1 MPKIKL
7 SKIGK
12 AYVRICLYLCT
23 MNTKIPTKEDYI
35 RRINKVVEY
44 INKHLNEEMDLKK
57 LAEVSNFSE
66 FHFHRIFKAFR
77 HETLTAYIIRIRMET
92 AASML
97 RYSELPVETVACN
110 VGYDIPSSFSKS
122 FKQFYGISP
131 TEYKNN
137 ENHIVMKQETSKI
150 EFKLKAPKLIELENK
165 TAICI
170 RLTGAYSELDFPGTY
185 AKLWNFVKEHKLF
198 SAGIEHLGI
207 YYDDPKV
214 TESFKI
220 RSDVC
225 LVIRKPVQP
234 QGEIEVKEIP
244 GGKYAVFS
252 YQGSYSNLGVVYDA
266 IFAEWLPASGCEL
279 SNLPILEKYCN
290 DPTRTAPE
298 KLKTE
303 IYVPIK

>member
-1 MPKIKL
+1 MK
-7 SKIGK
+7 
-12 AYVRICLYLCT
+12 
-23 MNTKIPTKEDYI
+23 TKVSTKEDYI

-97 RYSELPVETVACN
+97 RYSELPVEAIAFN
-110 VGYDIPSSFSKS
+110 VGYEIPSSFSKL

-131 TEYKNN
+131 TEYKNYKNN
-137 ENHIVMKQETSKI
+137 ENQIVMKQEVSKTA
-150 EFKLKAPKLIELENK
+150 FKLKAPKLIELENK

-185 AKLWNFVKEHKLF
+185 AKLWSFVKEQKLF
-198 SAGIEHLGI
+198 SAGIEHFGI

-214 TESFKI
+214 TESGKI

-234 QGEIEVKEIP
+234 QGEIEVKEIQ

-252 YQGSYSNLGVVYDA
+252 YQGAYSNLGIVYDA
-266 IFAEWLPASGCEL
+266 IFAEWLPTSGCEL
-279 SNLPILEKYCN
+279 RDLPILEKYCN

-303 IYVPIK
+303 IYVPVK